1 MPLFEYCC
9 LACQSEFELL
19 VRTSSPPVCP
29 ACGGTSL
36 ERKLSLFAV
45 SSDGTQ
51 ERSRKRLASKLRQK
65 ATSDQAEGEFY
76 RTDHHDDDH

>member
-9 LACQSEFELL
+9 LECQSEFELL
-19 VRTSSPPVCP
+19 VRGSVVPVCP
-29 ACGGTSL
+29 SCGASSL
-36 ERKLSLFAV
+36 EKRLSLFAV

-51 ERSRKRLASKLRQK
+51 ERSRKRLASKLRGK

-76 RTDHHDDDH
+76 RTDHHDD